1 MPHDNIPDPFQL
13 EDSDED
19 TTSESESEN
28 TSPPQRSLTT
38 GLGRVQPGRPPV
50 SGSNSGLQSPLPQ
63 DVPLGSPAPVPPG
76 IFPLPGSRVPSGS
89 VDGRSLPAIPQ
100 TLEEQQDVPAL
111 FLPGL
116 VSPSLFLPIPNT
128 DQLATLLNK
137 YITPEV
143 RPVRDLSG
151 TWQHA
156 DLHSLVMT
164 NSWRALA
171 RMARDRLVDA
181 PADDLPLI
189 FDLWYL
195 RLSSLVRLRLHNQ
208 ASAECTNLFNVLFAI
223 QPVMIQHYVLDTI
236 LPFELEVMFAR
247 TKYWSGD
254 PYGYLDE
261 LYVLIAK
268 SKKRSRAAQPGS
280 ADEEMWKERAVR
292 VGLIMASQLLEM
304 KDHTAATSLLLPLC
318 RTPPPGSDEP
328 GPSPALLSSIARV
341 YLDAGD
347 IDSAQTLF
355 QRAADDPNCEE
366 TMKEIN
372 RALLAS
378 SKLDWPTAVEE
389 LQKAVAREPDNSLVA
404 NNLAVALLSVGR
416 IDEGIRH
423 MEAALGTSPS
433 VVGNVEPFL
442 FNLATLYELRTAAS
456 YDKKCELLLE
466 VAKWAGDG
474 LRATCLK
481 LPPV

>member
-1 MPHDNIPDPFQL
+1 
-13 EDSDED
+13 
-19 TTSESESEN
+19 
-28 TSPPQRSLTT
+28 
-38 GLGRVQPGRPPV
+38 
-50 SGSNSGLQSPLPQ
+50 
-63 DVPLGSPAPVPPG
+63 
-76 IFPLPGSRVPSGS
+76 
-89 VDGRSLPAIPQ
+89 
-100 TLEEQQDVPAL
+100 
-111 FLPGL
+111 
-116 VSPSLFLPIPNT
+116 
-128 DQLATLLNK
+128 
-137 YITPEV
+137 
-143 RPVRDLSG
+143 
-151 TWQHA
+151 
-156 DLHSLVMT
+156 MT

-171 RMARDRLVDA
+171 RMLILKARDRLVDA

-189 FDLWYL
+189 FDVSVTLMSSKYPSLTLIMLSKLWYL

-223 QPVMIQHYVLDTI
+223 QPAMIQHYVLDTI

-268 SKKRSRAAQPGS
+268 CKRRSRAAQLGS

-304 KDHTAATSLLLPLC
+304 KDHTAATALLLPLC
-318 RTPPPGSDEP
+318 RTPPPGSDQP
-328 GPSPALLSSIARV
+328 GPSPALLSSIARL

-347 IDSAQTLF
+347 IDSAQTLV
-355 QRAADDPNCEE
+355 QRAADDPNCDE
-366 TMKEIN
+366 TTKEVN

-378 SKLDWPTAVEE
+378 AKLDWATAVEE
-389 LQKAVAREPDNSLVA
+389 LQKAIAREPDNALVA

-423 MEAALGTSPS
+423 MEAALETSPS

>member
-1 MPHDNIPDPFQL
+1 MY
-13 EDSDED
+13 
-19 TTSESESEN
+19 
-28 TSPPQRSLTT
+28 
-38 GLGRVQPGRPPV
+38 
-50 SGSNSGLQSPLPQ
+50 
-63 DVPLGSPAPVPPG
+63 
-76 IFPLPGSRVPSGS
+76 
-89 VDGRSLPAIPQ
+89 
-100 TLEEQQDVPAL
+100 
-111 FLPGL
+111 
-116 VSPSLFLPIPNT
+116 T

-137 YITPEV
+137 YIAPEV

-151 TWQHA
+151 TWQHV

-223 QPVMIQHYVLDTI
+223 QPEMIQNYVLDTV

-261 LYVLIAK
+261 LYALIAK
-268 SKKRSRAAQPGS
+268 SKKRSRAAQVGS

-304 KDHTAATSLLLPLC
+304 KDHTAAAALLLPLC
-318 RTPPPGSDEP
+318 RTPPPGSDQP
-328 GPSPALLSSIARV
+328 GPSPALLSSIARL

-347 IDSAQTLF
+347 IDSAQTLI
-355 QRAADDPNCEE
+355 RRVADDPTCDE
-366 TMKEIN
+366 TTKEVN

-378 SKLDWPTAVEE
+378 AKLDWATAVDE
-389 LQKAVAREPDNSLVA
+389 LEKAIAREPDNALVA

-416 IDEGIRH
+416 VDEGIRH